1 MKDILQ
7 GEEMYSLAKKNGA
20 LGGKIIGAGG
30 GGFMLLY
37 VPKEKQKK
45 LIESF
50 NDFKVIPFSFEKDGT
65 KIIS

>member
-1 MKDILQ
+1 
-7 GEEMYSLAKKNGA
+7 MYSLAKTSGA

-45 LIESF
+45 LIERF